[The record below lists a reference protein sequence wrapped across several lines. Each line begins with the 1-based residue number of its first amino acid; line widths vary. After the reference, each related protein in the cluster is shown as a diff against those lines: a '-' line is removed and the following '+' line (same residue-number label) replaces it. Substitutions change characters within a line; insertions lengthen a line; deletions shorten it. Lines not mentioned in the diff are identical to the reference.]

1 MLIGSEA
8 EWERRKA
15 EGTEKG
21 TEAWKF
27 FNRVGLN
34 MKDCDFLFTRCDA
47 QCADCVDCRR
57 QGDRDYCNAYLEEFQ
72 ENEEFECLAGYTGC
86 GALCPRRFL
95 YPRCITCCKCLDWDV
110 ASAVRR
116 EKARQ
121 DVYVYQRAD
130 TIDAERV
137 YTQKNTPAPVASPIY
152 GQSSVP
158 FIEIGVTLVIV
169 LGFLVVLKK
178 GGLRDSLNR
187 TEQISLKSSRT
198 GKIYRGQSD
207 YEKDDLGPAR
217 SFKQEEDPPIPK
229 MPPVIKPPTP
239 RVVTPRRLVETNW
252 EDMVKTDKAA
262 AQAGIPALPEETN
275 KDLPVCVLYL
285 EGTCRRGPSCHYR
298 HDNENPFQ
306 LTIGTS
312 ALALPGSV
320 EPPLPLDKGK
330 RQKKAGRSIQPR
342 NFS

>member
-1 MLIGSEA
+1 MEFDTDFAAEPRLMPDSPMSEERQLQINLGALGKTTTTSTTTIWPTPILETEDTTRCVMNNFEGYGKCLSACVRGGPRVNTHYPWTQNDTILANITMLIGSEA

-57 QGDRDYCNAYLEEFQ
+57 QGDRNYCNEYLEEFQ

-110 ASAVRR
+110 ASAGRR

-207 YEKDDLGPAR
+207 Y
-217 SFKQEEDPPIPK
+217 
-229 MPPVIKPPTP
+229 
-239 RVVTPRRLVETNW
+239 
-252 EDMVKTDKAA
+252 AA
-262 AQAGIPALPEETN
+262 
-275 KDLPVCVLYL
+275 V
-285 EGTCRRGPSCHYR
+285 
-298 HDNENPFQ
+298 
-306 LTIGTS
+306 
-312 ALALPGSV
+312 
-320 EPPLPLDKGK
+320 
-330 RQKKAGRSIQPR
+330 
-342 NFS
+342 